1 MLNQVPLVRRVRGAY
16 YGWWVLASTFV
27 LGTLSGGIF
36 SNSSGIFFGPIQRD
50 LGLNSAQTS
59 LIFSLV
65 RAEGSIA
72 GPIVGRLVDKFGSRP
87 MIIFGGILASFGFIA
102 LHWVHNYVLFIVIF
116 VGVVGIGK
124 SAGLGQVLVSAVNR
138 WFIRRRSL
146 AMSICI
152 TGFSSGGAAI
162 LPLITLGVST
172 VGWRDVMLYSGI
184 FMGLIVIPLA
194 SLVRYSPEHMGI
206 GPDLPFP
213 KEGDSDS
220 QPPVVDFTVRQALRT
235 KSYWILFTGSVL
247 RISLWGTISLHSVEM
262 FVWKGMSHEMAGL
275 MFSLMFLLSI
285 PLRLLVGVLG
295 DKFPLP
301 PMMGAGMASAAL
313 AALAM
318 LLIDGNLAV
327 YLFVAL
333 MAIEQGTSTL
343 NWVSLGNFFGR
354 TSFASLMGLI
364 SVAFNIGM
372 LITPIYAGLMFDRT
386 GSYTVVLV
394 SFLPIYFAAGAF
406 FLMTRKPEA
415 PVMPGQRFTEGRA

>member
-1 MLNQVPLVRRVRGAY
+1 MNQVSLVKRVRGAY

-27 LGTLSGGIF
+27 LGTMSGGIF
-36 SNSSGIFFGPIQRD
+36 GNSSGIFFGPIQRD

-72 GPIVGRLVDKFGSRP
+72 GPIVGRLVDRFGSRP
-87 MIIFGGILASFGFIA
+87 MIIFGGLLASFGFIA
-102 LHWVHNYVLFIVIF
+102 LHWVHSYILFIIIF
-116 VGVVGIGK
+116 VGVVGVGK
-124 SAGLGQVLVSAVNR
+124 SAGLGQVLISAVNR

-172 VGWRDVMLYSGI
+172 IGWRDVMLYSGI
-184 FMGLIVIPLA
+184 FMGIIVIPLA
-194 SLVRYSPEHMGI
+194 SLVRYSPERMGI
-206 GPDLPFP
+206 GADLPFP
-213 KEGDSDS
+213 KDGEPDSR
-220 QPPVVDFTVRQALRT
+220 PVVVDFTVRQALRT
-235 KSYWILFTGSVL
+235 KSYWILFAGSVL

-262 FVWKGMSHEMAGL
+262 FVWKGMSHEQAGL

-313 AALAM
+313 AVVAM
-318 LLIDGNLAV
+318 LVMDGNVAV
-327 YLFVAL
+327 YLFVGL
-333 MAIEQGTSTL
+333 MAIEQGTSSL

-354 TSFASLMGLI
+354 TSFATLMGLI

-372 LITPIYAGLMFDRT
+372 LITPIYAGLVFDRT

-394 SFLPIYFAAGAF
+394 SFLPIYLAAGAF
-406 FLMTRKPEA
+406 FLMTRKPNA
-415 PVMPGQRFTEGRA
+415 PVRTRTAAAYGR

>member
-1 MLNQVPLVRRVRGAY
+1 MSFVRKVRGAY

-36 SNSSGIFFGPIQRD
+36 GNSSGIFYGPIQRD

-72 GPIVGRLVDKFGSRP
+72 GPIVGNLVDRFGSRP
-87 MIIFGGILASFGFIA
+87 MIIFGGLLASSGFIA
-102 LHWVHNYVLFIVIF
+102 LHWVHSYVLFIVRF
-116 VGVVGIGK
+116 VGVVGVGK
-124 SAGLGQVLVSAVNR
+124 SSGLGQVLISAVNR

-146 AMSICI
+146 AMPVCI

-172 VGWRDVMLYSGI
+172 IGWRDVMLYSRM
-184 FMGLIVIPLA
+184 FMGIIVIPLT
-194 SLVRYSPEHMGI
+194 SLVRYSPERMGV
-206 GPDLPFP
+206 GADLPFP
-213 KEGDSDS
+213 KEGQPGS
-220 QPPVVDFTVRQALRT
+220 QPVVVDFTVRQALRT
-235 KSYWILFTGSVL
+235 KSCWVLFTGSVL

-262 FVWKGMSHEMAGL
+262 FVWKGMSHGLAGF

-295 DKFPLP
+295 DRFPLQ
-301 PMMGAGMASAAL
+301 PMMGGGMVTV
-313 AALAM
+313 ALAM
-318 LLIDGNLAV
+318 VAMLAMGGNTAV

-333 MAIEQGTSTL
+333 MAIEQGTSSL
-343 NWVSLGNFFGR
+343 SWVSLGNFFGR
-354 TSFASLMGLI
+354 NSFATLMGLI

-372 LITPIYAGLMFDRT
+372 LITPIYAGHVFDRT

-394 SFLPIYFAAGAF
+394 SFLPIYLAAGAF
-406 FLMTRKPEA
+406 FMMPRKPAA
-415 PVMPGQRFTEGRA
+415 PVRTRAAAAFRR